1 MGTRVHK
8 KTACR
13 NSEAP
18 LQAGGWQ
25 IIYTGFILIMLSFF
39 ILLTSFTSLD
49 ASKVTRF
56 VSSFSNAVSVLD
68 YGKSIEPGRTLLD
81 SEFTVLPRENR
92 VAELFEKVRRISRE
106 EGLDEITL
114 ARTRNGVVMTL
125 KDSLLFESAM
135 ADLTPAAFPR
145 LAKIGRLIR
154 RLDVP
159 VEIEGHTDNRPIRT
173 RRFPSN
179 WELSTARAVSVLRY
193 FIENRKIDAKQL
205 SAVGRGPYEPVAPN
219 DSAEHQAMNRRVN
232 FIFRVNG

>member
-1 MGTRVHK
+1 M
-8 KTACR
+8 
-13 NSEAP
+13 
-18 LQAGGWQ
+18 QAGGWQ

-39 ILLTSFTSLD
+39 ILLTSFSSLD

-68 YGKSIEPGRTLLD
+68 YGKSIEPGQTLLD
-81 SEFTVLPRENR
+81 SEFSVLPMENQA
-92 VAELFEKVRRISRE
+92 AELFEKVRRISQE
-106 EGLDEITL
+106 EGLDEISL

-135 ADLTPAAFPR
+135 ADLAPAAYPR
-145 LAKIGRLIR
+145 LEKIGTLIR

-159 VEIEGHTDNRPIRT
+159 VEIEGHTDNRPIST

-193 FIENRKIDAKQL
+193 FIENLKIDAKRL
-205 SAVGRGPYEPVAPN
+205 SAAGRGEYEPVVAN
-219 DSAEHQAMNRRVN
+219 DSPEHQAMNRRVN